1 MNEEIEIITEGN
13 AKDLILKFA
22 LKKPEDFI
30 SSQEIHKEVL
40 PELSID
46 EVEFL
51 FEKIQETSDKVA
63 DVRIGEYN
71 CLINSTGITETFI
84 KQGGFTKSEN
94 EYLKQEKYEKEKERI
109 EFEKSKIDLEL
120 AKRMLEE
127 FPKTKWFAR
136 IGFIIG
142 IVLMLKELYILIW
155 K

>member
-1 MNEEIEIITEGN
+1 MENEITEGN
-13 AKDLILKFA
+13 AKDLILEYA
-22 LKKPEDFI
+22 LSKPKDFI
-30 SSQEIHKEVL
+30 SAYEIQKEVL
-40 PELSID
+40 PELSKD

-51 FEKIQETSDKVA
+51 FEKIQRTSDKVA
-63 DVRIGEYN
+63 DVRISEHN
-71 CLINSTGITETFI
+71 CLINATGITEKFI
-84 KQGGFTKSEN
+84 KQGGFTESEK
-94 EYLKQEKYEKEKERI
+94 EYLKQEKYEEEKERI

-120 AKRMLEE
+120 AEKMLEE